1 MAEIIL
7 TVDQALTTAVG
18 PTGPTGAAG
27 AAGPAGTAGKTVLNG
42 SGVPSSALGTDGDFY
57 IDTTATAIYGPR
69 ASGLWGSATPLIGTA
84 SIASLSDTDIT
95 VPIANDEFLAWNG
108 TDKWINQTATEAGL
122 ITEIATAA
130 TSGLAGGATS
140 GVVTLTVN
148 ADGLATKGVPVD
160 ADYVVITDS
169 ADSFASKKAL
179 VSTLPGDIKG
189 ITTAANSGLAGG
201 ATSGTPILTLDAD
214 NLLTA
219 ASAASTDF
227 LVVTEPG
234 GTTKKVL
241 VSNVPTSGD
250 ITEVIAGDGLIGGG
264 LSGPVTLNAVGG
276 TGISVT
282 ADEIAL
288 TNNSVTINS
297 NALALG
303 GTLTLDTD
311 DIGEGSTNKYYTDER
326 VDDRVDAL
334 ATPGEG
340 IDIVYDDA
348 AGTLTFSGE
357 DATITNKGIAS
368 FATADF
374 AVTSGAVSIGT
385 GAVSNTQLANSSVTL
400 NGSTLSLG
408 GSLTVGDITEVTAG
422 DGLDGGGTGPGAV
435 TLTFDLEDLNV
446 PGGGSTDV
454 QAGDFVAIQDISAAD
469 VSKKVTA
476 QSIANLAPGVAI
488 SSVHMGTGGTG
499 GGSTGAL
506 TLNVIAGDGLA
517 TTSTDISVEGVL
529 LDLDTLGAPTAD
541 GEFIVATGAGAFA
554 YETGGTARTSLGLGS
569 IATQAS
575 DAVSITGGS
584 VTGITDLAIADG
596 GTGASSASAA
606 ATALGVG
613 TGDSPEFTAVNIGA
627 ASDTTL
633 ARSGAGDLTIEG
645 NAIYRAGGTDVPIAD
660 GGTGASTAAGART
673 NLGITTTTI
682 NNNDNNRIITGSA
695 TPGTLEGEAN
705 FTYDG
710 DTLDVKN
717 AGTASSIKLYCETA
731 NTHYTEIKSAAH
743 ASYTGGSITLTFPGT
758 DGDVDQLLKTDGA
771 GNLSWATASAAGDP
785 AGTAVAMAIALG

>member
-27 AAGPAGTAGKTVLNG
+27 ATGAAGIAGKTVLNG

-69 ASGLWGSATPLIGTA
+69 ASGLWGSATALIGTA
-84 SIASLSDTDIT
+84 SISSLSDTTIT

-148 ADGLATKGVPVD
+148 ADGLATKGIPVD

-227 LVVTEPG
+227 LVVTVPG

-250 ITEVIAGDGLIGGG
+250 ITEVVAGAGLTGGG
-264 LSGPVTLNAVGG
+264 VSGAVTLNAVGSADI
-276 TGISVT
+276 TVT
-282 ADEIAL
+282 ADLISL

-334 ATPGEG
+334 AIPGEG

-385 GAVSNTQLANSSVTL
+385 GAVSNAQLANSSVTL

-488 SSVHMGTGGTG
+488 SSVTMGTGGTG

-506 TLNVIAGDGLA
+506 VLNVIAGDGLA
-517 TTSTDISVEGVL
+517 TTAGDIAVAGVL
-529 LDLDTLGAPTAD
+529 LDLDTLGAATTD

-554 YETGGTARTSLGLGS
+554 YETGGTVRTSLGLGT

-613 TGDSPEFTAVNIGA
+613 TGDSPQFTEVNVGA

-633 ARSGAGDLTIEG
+633 ARSGAGDLTVEG

-660 GGTGASTAAGART
+660 GGTGASTASGART
-673 NLGITTTTI
+673 NLGITNTTI
-682 NNNDNNRIITGSA
+682 NNNDDNRIITGSA
-695 TPGTLEGEAN
+695 TADTLEGEAN

-771 GNLSWATASAAGDP
+771 GNLSWATPSAAGDP

>member
-18 PTGPTGAAG
+18 PTGPTGATGAAG
-27 AAGPAGTAGKTVLNG
+27 AAGIAGKTVLNG

-69 ASGLWGSATPLIGTA
+69 ASGVWGSATSLIGTA
-84 SIASLSDTDIT
+84 SISSLSDTTIT
-95 VPIANDEFLAWNG
+95 VPIADNEFLAWNG
-108 TDKWINQTATEAGL
+108 TDKWINQTSTEAGL

-148 ADGLATKGVPVD
+148 ANGLATKGVPVD
-160 ADYVVITDS
+160 ADYVVIADS
-169 ADSFASKKAL
+169 AASFASKKAL
-179 VSTLPGDIKG
+179 ISTLPGDIKG
-189 ITTAANSGLAGG
+189 IITATNSGLAGG
-201 ATSGTPILTLDAD
+201 ALSGTPSLTLDVD
-214 NLLTA
+214 NLDTA
-219 ASAASTDF
+219 STAASTDF
-227 LVVTEPG
+227 LVVTEPS

-250 ITEVIAGDGLIGGG
+250 ITEVVAGAGLTGGG
-264 LSGPVTLNAVGG
+264 VSGSVTLNAVGSADI
-276 TGISVT
+276 TVT

-408 GSLTVGDITEVTAG
+408 GSLTVGDITTVTAG
-422 DGLDGGGTGPGAV
+422 DGLDGGGTTGDV

-446 PGGGSTDV
+446 PAGGSTDV
-454 QAGDFVAIQDISAAD
+454 QAGDFVAIQDVTAAD

-488 SSVHMGTGGTG
+488 SSVTLGTGGTG

-506 TLNVIAGDGLA
+506 VLNVIAGDGLA
-517 TTSTDISVEGVL
+517 TTAGDIAVAGVL
-529 LDLDTLGAPTAD
+529 LDLDTLGAATAD

-554 YETGGTARTSLGLGS
+554 YETGGTARTSLGLGT

-575 DAVSITGGS
+575 DAVAITGGS

-613 TGDSPEFTAVNIGA
+613 TGDSPEFTAVNVGA
-627 ASDTTL
+627 AADTTL

-645 NAIYRAGGTDVPIAD
+645 NAIYRAGGTDVPVAD
-660 GGTGASTAAGART
+660 GGTGASTASAART

-682 NNNDNNRIITGSA
+682 NNNADNRIITGSA
-695 TPGTLEGEAN
+695 TAGTLEGEAN
-705 FTYDG
+705 FTYNG

-717 AGTASSIKLYCETA
+717 AGTASSIKLYCESA
-731 NTHYTEIKSAAH
+731 NSHYTEIKSAAH

-758 DGDVDQLLKTDGA
+758 DGDVDQLLKTDGS

-785 AGTAVAMAIALG
+785 AGTAAAMAIALG